1 VREKWSEIVL
11 HAHNSFK
18 VTRGLWSQLEKR
30 CMNLSRA
37 FQGDCY
43 LKVVQFQGD
52 CYLKVVQKADFEK
65 LAQQVIF
72 VHQGKIT
79 IAGINASELKPEQLE
94 RIRN

>member
-37 FQGDCY
+37 
-43 LKVVQFQGD
+43 FQGD

>member
-1 VREKWSEIVL
+1 
-11 HAHNSFK
+11 
-18 VTRGLWSQLEKR
+18 
-30 CMNLSRA
+30 MNLSRA
-37 FQGDCY
+37 
-43 LKVVQFQGD
+43 FQGD